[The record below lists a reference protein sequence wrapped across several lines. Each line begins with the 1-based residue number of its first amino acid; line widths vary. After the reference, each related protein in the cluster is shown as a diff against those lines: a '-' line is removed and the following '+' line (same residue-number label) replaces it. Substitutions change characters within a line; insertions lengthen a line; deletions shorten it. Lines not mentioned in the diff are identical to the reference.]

1 MSVNDRIKKIR
12 DKFCDG
18 DNTKFA
24 EMLGTS
30 VQYASNICN
39 EGKKVG
45 SKVLDKILNIFPEVN
60 AIWLKMGEGDMLKNG
75 DSKMKA
81 TGQRFIQVL
90 EYKGDSIDNIQERTG
105 ISILD
110 LENLVKGIGPL
121 NLDVIFKI
129 LSQYKDISFQWL
141 LNGKGDMIIPEE
153 EIISDSDKIEYSE
166 SSISNANK
174 TKYRLVPVI
183 NLDIAGGN
191 NNDIVD
197 SSEYTMGFVP
207 FLDAR
212 KEDVCCFISGNS
224 MTPLYPAGTAVQIR
238 KVELWKD
245 YIEFGNVYVVDLIDG
260 RRLIK
265 EIRKGENKESLTLH
279 SFNKE
284 YEDAPVPKEI
294 IRNIWQVIQKLERVS
309 MW

>member
-1 MSVNDRIKKIR
+1 MSINSRIKIIR
-12 DKFCDG
+12 KDFFNDS
-18 DNTKFA
+18 NIEFA
-24 EMLGTS
+24 KALNKS
-30 VQYASNICN
+30 KQYASNLTS
-39 EGKKVG
+39 EGKSVG
-45 SKVLDKILNIFPEVN
+45 KNVIENLTSIIPDLNVS
-60 AIWLKMGEGDMLKNG
+60 WLLTGEGDMLKNG
-75 DSKMKA
+75 DSKMRA

-90 EYKGDSIDNIQERTG
+90 EYKEDTINSIQERTG
-105 ISILD
+105 IPLSD
-110 LENLVKGIGPL
+110 LENLAKGVGPL
-121 NLDVIFKI
+121 NLDVIFRI

-141 LNGKGDMIIPEE
+141 LNGKGDMIIPKED
-153 EIISDSDKIEYSE
+153 IGVSNSDNIDPDSNISIT
-166 SSISNANK
+166 NK
-174 TKYRLVPVI
+174 TNYMLVPVI

-197 SSEYTMGFVP
+197 SSEYTTGFVP

-265 EIRKGENKESLTLH
+265 EIRKGENKDSLTLH

-284 YEDAPVPKEI
+284 YEDASVPKEI

-309 MW
+309 M